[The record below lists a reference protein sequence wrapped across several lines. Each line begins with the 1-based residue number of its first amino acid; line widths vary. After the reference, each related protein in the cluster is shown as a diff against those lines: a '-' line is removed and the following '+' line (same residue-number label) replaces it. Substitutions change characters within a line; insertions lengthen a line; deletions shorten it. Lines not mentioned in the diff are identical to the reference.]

1 MEGAA
6 PATSS
11 SERSGEEG
19 IRYTPILLGA
29 LVTVL
34 FAFVPLAPVGGGA
47 VAGYLAEGGRGLRVG
62 ALSGA
67 AASVPFVLVLVFFLS
82 MTAVVA
88 GTFAGPRVLLTLAGA
103 AVGATVY
110 TVGLSTLGGAL
121 GTRNRVTPVA
131 APGPDDL

>member
-1 MEGAA
+1 MDGAA
-6 PATSS
+6 PATDS
-11 SERSGEEG
+11 SERSREEG

-29 LVTVL
+29 LATVL
-34 FAFVPLAPVGGGA
+34 FAFVPFAPLGGGA
-47 VAGYLAEGGRGLRVG
+47 VAGYLADEGRGLRVG

-67 AASVPFVLVLVFFLS
+67 AAAVPVVLVLVFFLS

-103 AVGATVY
+103 AVGATLY
-110 TVGLSTLGGAL
+110 TVGFSTLGGAL
-121 GTRNRVTPVA
+121 GTRIRAALVA

>member
-1 MEGAA
+1 MDGTA

-47 VAGYLAEGGRGLRVG
+47 VAGSLAEGGRGLRLG

-67 AASVPFVLVLVFFLS
+67 AASVPVVLVLGFFLS

-103 AVGATVY
+103 AVGATLY
-110 TVGLSTLGGAL
+110 TVGLSALGGAL
-121 GTRNRVTPVA
+121 GTRTRAALAA
-131 APGPDDL
+131 APAPDDI